1 LTEST
6 LLERARALAPVLRDR
21 AEETER
27 LGRLPDA
34 TIRDLRDAGL
44 LRALQP
50 RRFGGDELPLS
61 AFYQAQI
68 EIAKACG
75 SSGWVLGVLGIHNWM
90 LAMYPEQAQRDVW
103 EADAD
108 VLAATSFMPAGQ
120 VEPVDGGFRLS
131 GLWGF
136 ASGCDACRWAML
148 GAIVG
153 KTGDGLPDF
162 RVFLVPDS
170 DYSIVDDWQVAG
182 LRGTGSKSIRVTD
195 AFVPEHRIL
204 ELIDTARG
212 TEPGRKLH
220 DALLYRLPFASVFA
234 YAIAVAAVGIAEGA
248 LEAFRERASKRLLA
262 YSRERQAELAPTQV
276 RLGEAAGEIDC
287 ARMLLQRD
295 VSEME
300 RLVAADQAPT
310 FEQRGR
316 YRFDA
321 SYLVLLCKRAVE
333 RLMAASGGGALYDSN
348 PLQRATRDLMAM
360 SAHAKLNPD
369 EASEL
374 WGRVQ
379 LGLPPNDALI

>member
-1 LTEST
+1 MAEGT
-6 LLERARALAPVLRDR
+6 LLERARALVPALRDR

-27 LGRLPDA
+27 LGRLPDV
-34 TIRDLRDAGL
+34 TIAELRDAGL

-50 RRFGGDELPLS
+50 RRFGGDQQPLS

-68 EIAKACG
+68 EIARACG

-90 LAMYPEQAQRDVW
+90 LAMFAEPAQRDVW
-103 EADAD
+103 ETDPD
-108 VLAATSFMPAGQ
+108 VLTATSFMPAGR
-120 VEPVDGGFRLS
+120 VEPVAGGFRLS

-136 ASGCDACRWAML
+136 ASGCDHCRWAIL
-148 GAIVG
+148 GAILG
-153 KTGDGLPDF
+153 SSGDGPPDF
-162 RVFLVPDS
+162 RVFLVPVS
-170 DYSIVDDWQVAG
+170 DYAIVDDWQVAG
-182 LRGTGSKSIRVTD
+182 LRGTGSKSLRVTD
-195 AFVPEHRIL
+195 AFVPEHRVL
-204 ELIDTARG
+204 ALIDTLRG

-220 DALLYRLPFASVFA
+220 DAPLYRLPFASVFA
-234 YAIAVAAVGIAEGA
+234 YAIAVSAVGIAEGA
-248 LEAFRERASKRLLA
+248 LEAFRERTSKRLLA
-262 YSRERQAELAPTQV
+262 YSRERQALLAPTQV

-287 ARMLLQRD
+287 ARMLLERD
-295 VSEME
+295 VGEME
-300 RLVAADQAPT
+300 GQVATGQLPT
-310 FEQRGR
+310 FAQRGR

-333 RLMAASGGGALYDSN
+333 RLMAASGGGALQDSN
-348 PLQRATRDLMAM
+348 PLQRASRDLMAM